1 MLPALATTANATA
14 FGLSVTDAA
23 LLRASTRLREF
34 VGQQV
39 SSGTSTVVLRGS
51 LVRLPQRPVTS
62 ITSVTDSDG
71 VVLAADDYTLSGGG
85 VLQLPRHDEWT
96 VVYAHGWTLEADGET
111 PATIPDGVVELV
123 CTIAARLVATDPA
136 VAAGVTQEQTGS
148 QSQTLGW
155 DAWKGLSGL
164 TAAEMVRARALF
176 PRPPRTLV
184 MVP

>member
-1 MLPALATTANATA
+1 MLDTLATTANATA

-34 VGQQV
+34 VGQRI

-51 LVRLPQRPVTS
+51 LVRLPQRPVTA

-71 VVLAADDYTLSGGG
+71 VVLAAADYRLSGGG

-96 VVYAHGWTLEADGET
+96 VVYAHGWSAET
-111 PATIPDGVVELV
+111 MPDGVVELV
-123 CTIAARLVATDPA
+123 CTIAARLVSTDPA
-136 VAAGVTQEQTGS
+136 LAAGVTQEQTGS

-164 TAAEMVRARALF
+164 TAAEQVRARALF

>member
-1 MLPALATTANATA
+1 MLPALASTADATA
-14 FGLSVTDAA
+14 YGLSVTDAA
-23 LLRASTRLREF
+23 LKRASTRLREF
-34 VGQQV
+34 VGQQI
-39 SSGTSTVVLRGS
+39 SSGTSSVVLRGS

-71 VVLAADDYTLSGGG
+71 VVLSADDYALSGGG

-96 VVYAHGWTLEADGET
+96 VVYAHGWALAAGET
-111 PATIPDGVVELV
+111 PSAVPDGVVELV
-123 CTIAARLVATDPA
+123 CTIAARLTSTDPA
-136 VAAGVTQEQTGS
+136 LAAGVTQEQTGS

-164 TAAEMVRARALF
+164 TAEEKVRARGLF
-176 PRPPRTLV
+176 PRVPVTRV